1 MGRIWEEGRR
11 DEYDHND
18 NVQNYQRENKKVRG
32 KNETNISKKLCWE
45 NYQKRKV
52 MGDRRHQGWWDLFRT
67 FIVKATVVTGVYV
80 VCTKSI

>member
-32 KNETNISKKLCWE
+32 KKETNISKKLCGE
-45 NYQKRKV
+45 SYQKRKV
-52 MGDRRHQGWWDLFRT
+52 MNGRRHQGWWDLFRT
-67 FIVKATVVTGVYV
+67 FIIKATVVTGV
-80 VCTKSI
+80 SLFS